1 MLKKF
6 CPPLLALAL
15 VVAIVPDTAHA
26 FSLGSAFGAAMS
38 FFGGLFGGGGG
49 GGLGGGALPAVSN
62 GGILPGPASAG
73 DGITYVSD
81 RMLPRITNW
90 VLAVIMSASVAVV
103 MIGGLMYVFSG
114 GDTEI
119 KNKARE
125 TIVWA
130 ILGMVISMFAYTIV
144 KIVINI
150 NFLA

>member
-1 MLKKF
+1 MLVG
-6 CPPLLALAL
+6 L
-15 VVAIVPDTAHA
+15 VSTTMLFDTAHA
-26 FSLGSAFGAAMS
+26 FGLGSLFSSAMS

-49 GGLGGGALPAVSN
+49 GIGGGSMPAVSN
-62 GGILPGPASAG
+62 GGILPGPSSGG

-81 RMLPRITNW
+81 RLLPRITNW

-103 MIGGLMYVFSG
+103 IVGGLMYVFSG
-114 GDTEI
+114 GDSEM

-130 ILGMVISMFAYTIV
+130 ILGMVVAMFAYTIV